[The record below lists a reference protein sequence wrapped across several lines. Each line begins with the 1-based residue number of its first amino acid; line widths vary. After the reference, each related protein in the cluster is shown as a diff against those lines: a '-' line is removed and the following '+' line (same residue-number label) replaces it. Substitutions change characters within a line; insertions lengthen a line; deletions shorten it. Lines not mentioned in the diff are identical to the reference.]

1 MVVVVVRDGNVEQA
15 LRSLKKKLNRE
26 GRFREMRDR
35 RYHEKP
41 TSIRRREKAEAVR
54 RARKVESKRRADVGH
69 A

>member
-1 MVVVVVRDGNVEQA
+1 MVVVVVREGNVEQA
-15 LRSLKKKLNRE
+15 IRTLKKKLNRE

-41 TSIRRREKAEAVR
+41 TTVRRRKKAEAVR
-54 RARKVESKRRADVGH
+54 RARKVESKRRAEVGH